1 VKLEEQA
8 PSIDGAR
15 KAPGPSRRWRWV
27 RRGAIGVLAV
37 LGLAAVLGAA
47 SLLPANAVRSRFE
60 DGKVLLTRGQQA
72 LARGDADAAAAAFR
86 RARVAFDDATGQP
99 GVFLLRAEAWLPIV
113 GRTPRAILS
122 MADIGGDVSD
132 AGVLAAEGLARLP
145 GGLSSLGMSQGRIP
159 IGALASLAPAVHRA
173 RETLESAAT
182 KADRLPDSWLL
193 GEVAGARDLLLDR
206 LDHGLSLARA
216 GDEMLRVLP
225 SLAGSSEPRRYFVA
239 AQNSAELRGTGG
251 LIGNY
256 AILTIDKGV
265 VSLGPF
271 RDTQSLPNVPADR
284 VGSPSRDFADLYGP
298 FGGAGFW
305 LNLNMTPDAPT
316 AATAIE
322 SLYARVTGE
331 RLDGTILFDL
341 EGLSDL
347 LRATGPVR
355 VERLGATLTAQNVAG
370 FVAQAGYIDPKLPD
384 TFREGPRLVAEAVW
398 TRFLA
403 EASPQDTFRA
413 LAAAAGNGHLIV
425 HAADSS
431 VQAALRQAG
440 VDGSLVPPSGDLFG
454 VVLTNAAA
462 NKVDYYLHEEA
473 RYDVTLLPEGAASA
487 AATIRLSNG
496 APSGAAPSYPLGPHP
511 GLAIGGRLLE
521 PGENRLWTQVYCGAG
536 CSLRA
541 ARQDGEPVALEA
553 HRELGQDL
561 FAGFVQEKAQES
573 RTLTLDLSK
582 SGAWEGGVGGGEYRL
597 RVHAQPLINPP
608 MVTVAITAPPGMN
621 VVWSNVPMRIE
632 GGRAVWSGTL
642 TSPQDLVVRFRPP
655 LPQRTW
661 ARIWAFLSKP
671 AIRL

>member
-1 VKLEEQA
+1 VKLEERVR
-8 PSIDGAR
+8 PEGDDEES
-15 KAPGPSRRWRWV
+15 PGRSRRRRWV
-27 RRGAIGVLAV
+27 LRGTIGVLAV
-37 LGLAAVLGAA
+37 LLLAAVIGVV
-47 SLLPANAVRSRFE
+47 SLVSANAVRTRFE
-60 DGKVLLTRGQQA
+60 EGKVLLTRGQSA
-72 LARGDADAAAAAFR
+72 LSRGDADAAAAAFR
-86 RARVAFDDATGQP
+86 RASAAFDAATRQP
-99 GVFLLRAEAWLPIV
+99 GVFLLQAEGWLPFV
-113 GRTPRAILS
+113 GRTPRAIMS
-122 MADIGGDVSD
+122 MADIGRDVSA
-132 AGVLAAEGLARLP
+132 AGVLASEGLSRLP
-145 GGLSSLGMSQGRIP
+145 GGLSSLGMSRGRIP
-159 IGALASLAPAVHRA
+159 IDSLASLAPAIHRA
-173 RETLESAAT
+173 RERLESAAT

-193 GEVAGARDLLLDR
+193 GEVAGARELLLDR

-216 GDEMLRVLP
+216 GDEMLRALP
-225 SLAGSSEPRRYFVA
+225 TLAGSSEPRRYFVA

-256 AILTIDKGV
+256 AILTVDDGEF
-265 VSLGPF
+265 SLGPF
-271 RDTQSLPNVPADR
+271 QDAQSLPNVPADR
-284 VGSPSRDFADLYGP
+284 AGSPSSDFTDLYGP
-298 FGGAGFW
+298 FGGTGFW

-322 SLYARVTGE
+322 SLYARVTGQ

-341 EGLSDL
+341 QGLSDL

-355 VERLGATLTAQNVAG
+355 VDRLGATLTAQNVTG

-403 EASPQDTFRA
+403 EASPQDTLHA

-425 HAADSS
+425 HAADPS

-440 VDGSLVPPSGDLFG
+440 VDGSLVPPTGDLFG

-462 NKVDYYLHEEA
+462 NKADYYLHEEA

-496 APSGAAPSYPLGPHP
+496 APAGAAPSYPLGPHP

-536 CSLRA
+536 CSLRV

-582 SGAWEGGVGGGEYRL
+582 SRAWEGGVGGGEYRL

-608 MVTVAITAPPGMN
+608 TVTVAITAPPGMN

-661 ARIWAFLSKP
+661 ARIWAFLSRP